1 MPIQLIENG
10 DEENEVDVSPH
21 VPILII
27 HEIYLFIV
35 RHHPSQSLLL
45 LLLLSSGG
53 QERPRRASLRARGR
67 ESAQA

>member
-35 RHHPSQSLLL
+35 RHHPYQSLL

-53 QERPRRASLRARGR
+53 QERPHRASLHARGR